1 MTHPL
6 SYLPL
11 STSAIAVEDQAH
23 GGIVHTFL
31 QKSTWIWP
39 EEGGFPAPMVP
50 GDVQR
55 AFRKTLNIP
64 RSKRVK
70 QTTVVITADNYF
82 QLYVNGVL
90 LHRADS
96 NHNWGAPIVFTVPV
110 SGDKVVYAV
119 RAINRY
125 ADIGL
130 WQPSPA
136 GLRVAVQVEYTDG
149 TKGPVSYTGQDHGWL
164 SERLFPEGWHEPNF
178 DDRRWKPA
186 MVMPN
191 AFAIGPVWGALER
204 PYQSFT
210 AETLPTIHLDTSS
223 PSELTC
229 SPGDGHV
236 LAPIGGL
243 NRSIHGGRATF
254 VGGFFLGAVVAGIV
268 LSLALARRR
277 RRRLGKD
284 ELPA

>member
-64 RSKRVK
+64 RSKKVK

-136 GLRVAVQVEYTDG
+136 GLRVG
-149 TKGPVSYTGQDHGWL
+149 SPGGIHG
-164 SERLFPEGWHEPNF
+164 RDEGSWVARAKL

-243 NRSIHGGRATF
+243 NRSIHGGWVTF
-254 VGGFFLGAVVAGIV
+254 VGGIV